1 MATEVLMPRQG
12 QSVESCIIIGWSVK
26 EGDTV
31 AEGQA
36 LCEVE
41 TDKATFEVPAPSAGT
56 VLGIFYPA
64 DSDVEV
70 LKVIAAIG
78 EPGEDVSTLRPQDA
92 GAEISN
98 TEQGTSNVEVKR
110 EVAEKTSSVPC
121 STFNIQH
128 SGSATGFSSPRAR
141 RLADKKGVN
150 IAVIPGTGPEGRVI
164 ERDVKAALA
173 GQAPVSPAAL
183 AKFAA
188 LPKVGSGIGGRVL
201 AADIQVP
208 SAAPAPA
215 AAPVVSAAPAA
226 PSVSY
231 SEETMGA
238 LKETVVKGVRKV
250 VAGRMLSSMQTTAQL
265 TMHTSADA
273 RAVLASRAAFK
284 KSEDKAGITINDL
297 VLYAVAQTLV
307 DFPELNAYWLGDK
320 LVQFE
325 NVHLGFAV
333 DTPRGQMVPVIRFAN
348 KLSLEG
354 ISVEA
359 KRLGSACIK
368 GTVDP
373 DALKGGTFTVTNL
386 GAAGIEMFTPVLNA
400 PEVGILGICNVQ
412 PKPVMKKD
420 GGVEFI
426 PHMGLSLT
434 FNHCATDGAPAGR
447 FLAAIRETFATLK
460 F

>member
-12 QSVESCIIIGWSVK
+12 QSVESCIIVGWKVK

-31 AEGQA
+31 TEGQA

-41 TDKATFEVPAPSAGT
+41 TDKATFEVPAPVAGT

-78 EPGEDVSTLRPQDA
+78 GSGEDVSGLRP
-92 GAEISN
+92 
-98 TEQGTSNVEVKR
+98 GTSEVRSQKTEDSTPVAAPKAEVKIPSS
-110 EVAEKTSSVPC
+110 VISLPSSGTSSSV
-121 STFNIQH
+121 
-128 SGSATGFSSPRAR
+128 SPRAR
-141 RLADKKGVN
+141 NLAKAKSVDASTLAGS
-150 IAVIPGTGPEGRVI
+150 GPEGRVI
-164 ERDVKAALA
+164 ERDVKAALT
-173 GQAPVSPAAL
+173 GQAPLSSAAL
-183 AKFAA
+183 TKLAA

-201 AADIQVP
+201 AVDVQAP
-208 SAAPAPA
+208 STSLAPA
-215 AAPVVSAAPAA
+215 V

-238 LKETVVKGVRKV
+238 LKEIAVKGVRKV
-250 VAGRMLSSMQTTAQL
+250 VAARMLSSMQTTAQL

-273 RAVLASRAAFK
+273 RALLAARKQFK
-284 KSEDKAGITINDL
+284 DSSDKSGITINDL
-297 VLYAVAQTLV
+297 VLYEVAQTLV
-307 DFPELNAYWLGDK
+307 KFPEINAYWLGDK

-333 DTPRGQMVPVIRFAN
+333 DTPRGLMVPVIRFAN
-348 KLSLEG
+348 KLSLEE
-354 ISVEA
+354 ISAEA

-368 GTVDP
+368 GTIDP

-400 PEVGILGICNVQ
+400 PEVGILGICSVQ
-412 PKPVMKKD
+412 LKPVLKKD
-420 GGVEFI
+420 GGVDFI
-426 PHMGLSLT
+426 PHLGLSIT

-447 FLAAIRETFATLK
+447 FLAAMREALANLK
-460 F
+460 YKGVDHV

>member
-12 QSVESCIIIGWSVK
+12 QSVESCIIAGWKVK

-41 TDKATFEVPAPSAGT
+41 TDKATFEVPAPAAGT
-56 VLGIFYPA
+56 VLGIFYA
-64 DSDVEV
+64 DGDDVPV
-70 LKVIAAIG
+70 LKIIAAIG
-78 EPGEDVSTLRPQDA
+78 APGEDVSGLRPEEPQN
-92 GAEISN
+92 I
-98 TEQGTSNVEVKR
+98 EQGTSNVEVKK
-110 EVAEKTSSVPC
+110 EPAVVQSSA
-121 STFNIQH
+121 FDIQR
-128 SGSATGFSSPRAR
+128 SGEAGASPRAKN
-141 RLADKKGVN
+141 LAKAKGLDLSGLAGN
-150 IAVIPGTGPEGRVI
+150 GSGPEGRVI

-173 GQAPVSPAAL
+173 GQAPLSPAAK
-183 AKFAA
+183 AKIAA
-188 LPKVGSGIGGRVL
+188 IGSGIGGRILSSDVQ
-201 AADIQVP
+201 AP
-208 SAAPAPA
+208 SAAPVPA
-215 AAPVVSAAPAA
+215 LPE
-226 PSVSY
+226 VSY
-231 SEETMGA
+231 SVEQMGA
-238 LKETVVKGVRKV
+238 LKEITVKGVRKV
-250 VAGRMLSSMQTTAQL
+250 VASRMLASMQTTAQL

-273 RAVLASRAAFK
+273 RAILAARQQFNAS
-284 KSEDKAGITINDL
+284 SDKAGVTINDL
-297 VLYAVAQTLV
+297 ILYAVAQTLV

-320 LVQFE
+320 MVQFE

-333 DTPRGQMVPVIRFAN
+333 DTPRGLMVPVIRFAN
-348 KLSLEG
+348 KLSLEE
-354 ISVEA
+354 ISAEA
-359 KRLGSACIK
+359 KRLGTACIK
-368 GTVDP
+368 STIEP

-426 PHMGLSLT
+426 PHIGLSIT

-447 FLAAIRETFATLK
+447 FLAAMREKLATLA